1 MILKII
7 YIKEYKET
15 SNIKKRILLN
25 IKKILNIIKIKNNTY
40 YLPIFKDTKLSKY
53 RIKKIT
59 NKINRL
65 LEKDGA
71 NSIAISEYLYSN
83 QLFKNYLY
91 SNNIN
96 ILNGRYLFKC
106 LTYQIIEY
114 ILKTKN
120 KEMEFRRSFFFN

>member
-25 IKKILNIIKIKNNTY
+25 IKKLLNIIKIKDNTY

>member
-25 IKKILNIIKIKNNTY
+25 IKKILNIIKIKDNTY
-40 YLPIFKDTKLSKY
+40 YLPIFKYTKLSKY